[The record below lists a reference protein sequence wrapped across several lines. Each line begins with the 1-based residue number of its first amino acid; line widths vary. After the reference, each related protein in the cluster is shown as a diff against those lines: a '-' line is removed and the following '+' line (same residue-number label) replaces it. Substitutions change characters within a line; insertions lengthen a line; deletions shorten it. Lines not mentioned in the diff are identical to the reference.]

1 MRRGGGGG
9 GDGWG
14 TWVVLERRR
23 WELGWRFEGW
33 MRDVRGAVEAFG
45 NNNHSNDGQG
55 NATDADADP
64 VRDANWQAQVERLRD
79 RGVGMAGEAVTVWGD
94 VLDGWGLAGWRRGL
108 AEGSVGFEETGRGWS
123 GGLGGGRRA
132 GRRARAGG
140 VENADPGWGR
150 EGEGWDPEAPM
161 SMG

>member
-1 MRRGGGGG
+1 
-9 GDGWG
+9 
-14 TWVVLERRR
+14 
-23 WELGWRFEGW
+23 

-45 NNNHSNDGQG
+45 NNNNHSNDVQG
-55 NATDADADP
+55 DATGADADP

-79 RGVGMAGEAVTVWGD
+79 RGVGMAGEAVTVWDD

-108 AEGSVGFEETGRGWS
+108 AEGLVGFEETGRGWS
-123 GGLGGGRRA
+123 GGLGGGGRA

-140 VENADPGWGR
+140 VENADPGWER

-161 SMG
+161 PMG